1 MLNHRIIILT
11 ALFISLNL
19 LLGCEK
25 DVQQPPTPKVAT
37 HSEDKSTNLASG
49 TVIESIDAAG
59 YTYVQVE
66 SNTENIWLAGPKT
79 TITQGG
85 SIDVNT
91 RAPMRNFHSK
101 ALDRD
106 FPVIYFVDSYSGSA
120 VQSAPAQTSASTA
133 TMDIPA
139 GNQPVTDIKSLV
151 AKNLDLKTPVKP
163 AEDGQTIAEIYAN
176 KHELSGKL
184 VKVRGKVSKFTANVM
199 NKNWIHIID
208 GSGEND
214 LTVITDQ
221 LVKPE
226 QMIVIEGTVLL
237 DKDFGYGYFYELLI
251 DNAKVVIE

>member
-37 HSEDKSTNLASG
+37 QSEDKSTNLASG

-66 SNTENIWLAGPKT
+66 SNAENIWLAGPKT

-106 FPVIYFVDSYSGSA
+106 FPVIYFVDSYSGNA

-133 TMDIPA
+133 TMGISA
-139 GNQPVTDIKSLV
+139 GSQPVTDIKSLV
-151 AKNLDLKTPVKP
+151 AKNLDLKTPVKR

-226 QMIVIEGTVLL
+226 QMIIIEGTVLL

>member
-37 HSEDKSTNLASG
+37 QSEDKSTNLASG

-66 SNTENIWLAGPKT
+66 SNAENIWLAGPKT

-120 VQSAPAQTSASTA
+120 VQSVPAQTSASTA

-151 AKNLDLKTPVKP
+151 AKNLDLKTPVKR
-163 AEDGQTIAEIYAN
+163 AENGQTIAEIYAN